1 MNNTLK
7 LITAGVMAATIS
19 ACTTTDF
26 TSSTSSTLD
35 AVTPDVTLQE
45 FVTKRYV
52 AIRQEAAIGGG
63 ENIDALAQL
72 LGEQNSKQLAQQMQQ
87 NFDTIFVNV
96 QQPEDILARIKETSE
111 YPRG

>member
-1 MNNTLK
+1 MNNSLK
-7 LITAGVMAATIS
+7 LITAGIMAATIS

-45 FVTKRYV
+45 FVSKRYV
-52 AIRQEAAIGGG
+52 AIRQEAANGGG

-72 LGEQNSKQLAQQMQQ
+72 MGKQSSQQLSQQMQK
-87 NFDTIFVNV
+87 NFETIFTNV
-96 QQPEDILARIKETSE
+96 QQPEDILARIKQTTE